1 MSPLNTPPNEHTG
14 DIPGFERQVIPGAD
28 GVPID
33 VLTAG
38 NGPALLMLHGC
49 PQTRLCWRESAIAL
63 SQQFSV
69 VLPDLRGYGRSG
81 KPTATPDHATYSKRT
96 MAQDQIEVM
105 RALGHERFFIAGH
118 DRGGRVAYRLALD
131 HPDAVIAI
139 AVLDIVPTVDV
150 WAAVNAQ
157 VAMRM
162 WHWPLLAQDDGLP
175 EAFLASGSDYFV
187 DWGHRHQ
194 SSPGFTFR
202 EDHLHDYRLSLREP
216 GNIHGMCE
224 DYRAGWHVDRV
235 LDEQDRGKR
244 FIQAPLLALWGRDG
258 NVAKAQPLDIWRQWA
273 HQVQGREL
281 PGGHFLPEEASE
293 QVTQE
298 LRAFFTALI

>member
-1 MSPLNTPPNEHTG
+1 MTALNAHTG
-14 DIPGFERQVIPGAD
+14 DIAGFHRQVIPGAD

-38 NGPALLMLHGC
+38 SGPALLLLHGC
-49 PQTRLCWRESAIAL
+49 PQTRLCWREVATAL

-81 KPTATPDHATYSKRT
+81 KPAGAPDHSTYSKRT
-96 MAQDQIEVM
+96 MALDQLLVM
-105 RALGHERFFIAGH
+105 QALGHERFFLAGH

-131 HPDAVIAI
+131 HPQAVAAI
-139 AVLDIVPTVDV
+139 AVLDIVPTLDV
-150 WAAVNAQ
+150 WEAVDAQ

-162 WHWPLLAQDDGLP
+162 WHWPLFAQGDGLP
-175 EAFLASGSDYFV
+175 EALLAGNPDYFV

-194 SSPGFTFR
+194 SAPGFAFC
-202 EDHLHDYRLSLREP
+202 EDSLNDYRLSLRDP

-224 DYRAGWHVDRV
+224 DYRAGWHVDRL
-235 LDEQDRGKR
+235 LDAQDRGQR
-244 FIQAPLLALWGRDG
+244 FIEAPLLALWGREG
-258 NVAKAQPLDIWRQWA
+258 NVARAQPLEVWRRWA
-273 HQVQGREL
+273 RSVQGREL
-281 PGGHFLPEEASE
+281 PGGHFLPEEAAA

-298 LRAFFTALI
+298 LRDFFSPGA